1 MKYHN
6 NHICITSLLST
17 MTNTTSTPTEVM
29 GNVIY
34 MLGLYINILKRLL
47 NSHHW
52 CWYWYL
58 CDE

>member
-1 MKYHN
+1 
-6 NHICITSLLST
+6 
-17 MTNTTSTPTEVM
+17 M

-34 MLGLYINILKRLL
+34 MLYINIPKRLL

-58 CDE
+58 CYE